1 MVSSSSFPDNMRK
14 NLKRNSAW
22 EKEADNKMEERKTVF
37 DYMGQILM
45 IFGFTILMLLVFSLL
60 FGESAKGYSE
70 IFSFGKEGIGVD
82 TMIQFL
88 LASIAT
94 VTLRMLFFTDM
105 LFKNMR
111 LLPRTA
117 GMVFSELI
125 VISIFVWL
133 FNWFPV
139 DEALPWFMFFS
150 SFGICFVVSL
160 LVTVLQ
166 ERIENKRME
175 DALESMKK
183 KMTETERSMD

>member
-1 MVSSSSFPDNMRK
+1 MRK

-22 EKEADNKMEERKTVF
+22 EKEVDNKMEERKTVF

-60 FGESAKGYSE
+60 FGESAKGYSDL
-70 IFSFGKEGIGVD
+70 FSFGKEGIGVD